1 MAVCINF
8 CLWLFFNAF
17 LVMLFLSYLLI
28 RFVEYSVLVN
38 YLKESLDSVL
48 FPEDFS
54 FACAVPSIVLIHF
67 QILVCV
73 YASTLPLSRRIV

>member
-8 CLWLFFNAF
+8 CLCFFNAF
-17 LVMLFLSYLLI
+17 LVVLFSSHLLI
-28 RFVEYSVLVN
+28 IFLEYSVLIN
-38 YLKESLDSVL
+38 YLIESLHSVL
-48 FPEDFS
+48 FSEDLS

-73 YASTLPLSRRIV
+73 YANTLPLSKRIV